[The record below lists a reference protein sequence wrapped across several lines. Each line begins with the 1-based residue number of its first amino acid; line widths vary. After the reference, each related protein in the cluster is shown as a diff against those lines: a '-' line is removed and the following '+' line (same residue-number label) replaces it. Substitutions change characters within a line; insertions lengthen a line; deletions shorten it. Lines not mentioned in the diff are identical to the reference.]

1 MKGTIVGKEI
11 KTYVDK
17 STGEVKTA
25 RTLYVLWDAPK
36 NPPDGFEGQKC
47 EGVYV
52 PFDLPDG
59 VDLHIRC
66 DFEYEVQ
73 QTRNGAMARLVDIEG
88 IEKMAVS
95 IKPIT
100 DVPSK

>member
-36 NPPDGFEGQKC
+36 NAPDGFEGQKC

-52 PFDLPDG
+52 PFALPDG
-59 VDLHIRC
+59 ADLHARC

-73 QTRNGAMARLVDIEG
+73 QTRNGAMARLVDIAD

-95 IKPIT
+95 IKP
-100 DVPSK
+100 VSYAPNK

>member
-1 MKGTIVGKEI
+1 MKGTILGREI
-11 KTYVDK
+11 KKYVDK

-36 NPPDGFEGQKC
+36 HPVDGFDGQKC
-47 EGVYV
+47 ESVYV
-52 PFDLPDG
+52 PFELPAG
-59 VDLHIRC
+59 AELHARC

-73 QTRNGAMARLVDIEG
+73 QTRSGAIARLVDIEH

-95 IKPIT
+95 IRPIANAPT
-100 DVPSK
+100 K